1 MNSQEWRPI
10 PGYEGLY
17 EVSND
22 GQVRS
27 LFRYK
32 KVLKPHLR
40 GGYHNFQLWKDKTGK
55 YIGAHRLVAMA
66 FIPNPYGLPYVNHKD
81 ECKLNNNVENLE
93 WCTPEYNFMYGTAQ
107 QRAVA
112 HRNYRD
118 PKRLERARKLGLS
131 MGKAID
137 QFTKDGVFVKR
148 YRSANACAIENGWTV
163 SSIRRAALGQFK
175 QAYGF
180 IFKEV
185 RE

>member
-1 MNSQEWRPI
+1 MNGQEWRPI

-40 GGYHNFQLWKDKTGK
+40 NGYHNFQLFKDKVGK

-66 FIPNPYGLPYVNHKD
+66 FIPNPDGLPFVNHKD
-81 ECKLNNNVENLE
+81 ECRTNNSVENLE
-93 WCTPEYNFMYGTAQ
+93 WCTPEYNFMYGTAR
-107 QRAVA
+107 QRAIA
-112 HRNYRD
+112 KTNYKD
-118 PKRLERARKLGLS
+118 PKRLAWASKLGTS
-131 MGKAID
+131 TGKPIA
-137 QFTKDGVFVKR
+137 QYTRDGKFVKQ
-148 YRSANACAIENGWTV
+148 YASASEASRENGWV
-163 SSIRRAALGQFK
+163 ISNIREVVLGK
-175 QAYGF
+175 RKTAYNY

-185 RE
+185 KE

>member
-40 GGYHNFQLWKDKTGK
+40 NSYHLFQLFKDKVGK

-66 FIPNPYGLPYVNHKD
+66 FIPNPDGLPYVNHKD
-81 ECKLNNNVENLE
+81 ECKLNNHAENLE
-93 WCTPEYNFMYGTAQ
+93 WCTPQYNSTYGTAR
-107 QRAVA
+107 QRARA
-112 HRNYRD
+112 NTDYRRQD
-118 PKRLERARKLGLS
+118 RVERARQLGLS
-131 MGKAID
+131 TGKPIYQYA
-137 QFTKDGVFVKR
+137 KDGQFVR
-148 YRSANACAIENGWTV
+148 QYPSANQCAVENGWCV
-163 SSIRRAALGQFK
+163 SSIRRCANGQRK
-175 QAYGF
+175 TAYNY

-185 RE
+185 KE

>member
-1 MNSQEWRPI
+1 MSKREWRPV

-40 GGYHNFQLWKDKTGK
+40 NNYYNYQLFKDKVGK

-66 FIPNPYGLPYVNHKD
+66 FIPNPDGLPFVNHKD
-81 ECKLNNNVENLE
+81 ECRTNNSVENLE
-93 WCTPEYNFMYGTAQ
+93 WCSPQYNSTYGTAR
-107 QRAVA
+107 QRCKAKT
-112 HRNYRD
+112 NYKD
-118 PKRLERARKLGLS
+118 PKRLAWAHELGLS
-131 MGKAID
+131 TGRPIA
-137 QFTKDGVFVKR
+137 QYTKDGKLVR
-148 YRSANACAIENGWTV
+148 TYRSASECARENMWTI
-163 SSIRRAALGQFK
+163 SNIRRAASGERK
-175 QAYGF
+175 TAYNY

-185 RE
+185 KE

>member
-1 MNSQEWRPI
+1 MTNREWRPI

-22 GQVRS
+22 GLVRS

-40 GGYHNFQLWKDKTGK
+40 NNYYNYQLFKDKVGK

-66 FIPNPYGLPYVNHKD
+66 FIPNPYGLPHVNHKD
-81 ECKLNNNVENLE
+81 ECKLNNCADNLE
-93 WCTPEYNFMYGTAQ
+93 WCTPQYNARYGTAR

-112 HRNYRD
+112 KTNYRD
-118 PKRLERARKLGLS
+118 PKRLAWASKLGLS
-131 MGKAID
+131 MGKPVD
-137 QFTKDGVFVKR
+137 QYTKDGIFVKR
-148 YRSANACAIENGWTV
+148 YRSANECATENGWAV
-163 SSIRRAALGQFK
+163 SAIRRAVCGQYK

-185 RE
+185 KK

>member
-1 MNSQEWRPI
+1 MNGQEWRPI

-40 GGYHNFQLWKDKTGK
+40 NGYHNFQLFKDKVGK

-66 FIPNPYGLPYVNHKD
+66 FIPNPDGLPFVNHKD
-81 ECKLNNNVENLE
+81 ECRLNNRADNLE
-93 WCTPEYNFMYGTAQ
+93 WCTPLYNFRYGTAR

-112 HRNYRD
+112 HRDYRK
-118 PKRLERARKLGLS
+118 PERIEWARKLGLS
-131 MGKAID
+131 TGKPIE
-137 QFTKDGVFVKR
+137 QYTKDGIFVKR
-148 YRSANACAIENGWTV
+148 YRSANECATENGWAV
-163 SSIRRAALGQFK
+163 SAIRRAVCGQYK